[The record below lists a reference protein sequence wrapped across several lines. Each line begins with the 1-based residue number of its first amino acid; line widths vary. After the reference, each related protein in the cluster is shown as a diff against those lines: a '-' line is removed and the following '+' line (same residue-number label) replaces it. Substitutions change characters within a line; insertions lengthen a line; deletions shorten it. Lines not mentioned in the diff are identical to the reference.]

1 MSNLN
6 MPDGPTVRP
15 LVRLV
20 DDDVEFLRSQKFFLE
35 TFLPVVRTWESAETF
50 LAEDDLTRPGCLV
63 LDIRMSGMS
72 GLELQRL
79 LEMRRSTLRIIFL
92 SAHGDIG
99 TAVHAMRHGA
109 LDFLEKPVEPE
120 VLLEKVQQ
128 AVDAS
133 MNDFSHERE
142 IHQIETRLL
151 NLTGRE
157 REVLNLA
164 IKGFQNKEIAEKLG
178 ISVTTVKMYRSN
190 AFLKLDVNSPLAAAN
205 LLHKLPSPQGS
216 LK

>member
-1 MSNLN
+1 MSHPN
-6 MPDGPTVRP
+6 MPDGAGIRP

-35 TFLPVVRTWESAETF
+35 TFLPEVRTWESAEAF

-120 VLLEKVQQ
+120 VLLEKVRK
-128 AVDAS
+128 AVDDS
-133 MNDFSHERE
+133 MNDFAHERE
-142 IHQIETRLL
+142 IHQIEARLL
-151 NLTGRE
+151 SLTGRE
-157 REVLNLA
+157 REVLDLA
-164 IKGFQNKEIAEKLG
+164 IEGLQNKEIAEKLG
-178 ISVTTVKMYRSN
+178 ISVTTVKTHRANVFAKLGVKTAVDMTKLILLARSH
-190 AFLKLDVNSPLAAAN
+190 S
-205 LLHKLPSPQGS
+205 
-216 LK
+216 

>member
-1 MSNLN
+1 MSHPN
-6 MPDGPTVRP
+6 MPDGAAVRP

-35 TFLPVVRTWESAETF
+35 TFLPEVRTWESAEAF
-50 LAEDDLTRPGCLV
+50 LAEDDLARPGCLV

-120 VLLEKVQQ
+120 VLLEKVRK
-128 AVDAS
+128 AVDDS
-133 MNDFSHERE
+133 MNDFAHERE
-142 IHQIETRLL
+142 IHQIEARLL
-151 NLTGRE
+151 SLTGRE
-157 REVLNLA
+157 REVLDLA
-164 IKGFQNKEIAEKLG
+164 IEGLQNKEIAEKLG

-205 LLHKLPSPQGS
+205 LLHKLPSPQGA
-216 LK
+216 

>member
-1 MSNLN
+1 MSHPNI
-6 MPDGPTVRP
+6 PDGAAVRP

-35 TFLPVVRTWESAETF
+35 TFLPEVRTWESAEAF

-120 VLLEKVQQ
+120 VLLEKVRK
-128 AVDAS
+128 AVDDS
-133 MNDFSHERE
+133 MNDFAHERE
-142 IHQIETRLL
+142 IHQIEARLL
-151 NLTGRE
+151 SLTGRE
-157 REVLNLA
+157 REVLDLA
-164 IKGFQNKEIAEKLG
+164 IEGLQNKEIAEKLG

-190 AFLKLDVNSPLAAAN
+190 AFIKLDVNSPLAAAN
-205 LLHKLPSPQGS
+205 LLHKLPSPQGA
-216 LK
+216 

>member
-1 MSNLN
+1 MSHPN
-6 MPDGPTVRP
+6 MPDGAAVRP

-35 TFLPVVRTWESAETF
+35 TFLPEVRTWESAEAF
-50 LAEDDLTRPGCLV
+50 LAEDDLARPGCLV
-63 LDIRMSGMS
+63 LDIRMSGIS

-120 VLLEKVQQ
+120 VLLEKVRK
-128 AVDAS
+128 AVDDS
-133 MNDFSHERE
+133 MNDFAHERE
-142 IHQIETRLL
+142 IHQIEARLL
-151 NLTGRE
+151 SLTGRE
-157 REVLNLA
+157 REVLDLA
-164 IKGFQNKEIAEKLG
+164 IEGLQNKEIAEKLG

-190 AFLKLDVNSPLAAAN
+190 AFIKLDVNSPLAAAN
-205 LLHKLPSPQGS
+205 LLHKLPSPQGA
-216 LK
+216 